1 MKKKVGLLVL
11 LSTFALAGCGGN
23 NDPVE
28 SATIPS
34 ETTSEKTTT
43 SESEE
48 TTVTSEESVSSEKES
63 VTTEEVTIT
72 LSETAKTI
80 DLFEE
85 FDLVATVT
93 GSTDFPM
100 FESNDLSI
108 VKVDEVGHVTA
119 VAAGDAIITAT
130 VAGKTAT
137 CAVKVEDSGA
147 RPTIGLEADHFDLDL
162 NGTANIVASLSY
174 KDAPIVVSGNFAY
187 ASDAAL
193 IAEVDETGTVT
204 AKTLGV
210 AHIAVSYTYKGFE
223 ATASVAVNVD
233 HEYAAYADG
242 WTDEE
247 YKSHYNITEDNKI
260 IFACNDY
267 RSTGTI
273 YQISENIYN
282 EVQRSDDPVVDG
294 WEPLNKAL
302 IYIGLPGIG
311 TFPFT
316 QWNQTVHFYN
326 QQPLV
331 KKFDNAYYL
340 WFTNFTPFSDGD
352 GGFSD
357 WTCTF
362 TWTKADSTTGS
373 AEWDFKT
380 VSANLRKMAPVG
392 VPDFDSTGK
401 VFDITEDMFGSLP
414 RTGAVVEQG
423 GKTWLKLDNDNVGIV
438 SVLDKAPS
446 YTADIDSMVKTF
458 STMTNVNAYTTITE
472 NGFQLW
478 IENYA
483 GASWYMDDHPGV
495 ILRALLCWK
504 DGGTNWHQQ
513 SFIIH

>member
-1 MKKKVGLLVL
+1 MKKKAGLFVL
-11 LSTFALAGCGGN
+11 FATLALAGCGGN
-23 NDPVE
+23 KNPVD
-28 SATIPS
+28 SAKTS
-34 ETTSEKTTT
+34 SAATSEKTTVA
-43 SESEE
+43 ESEE
-48 TTVTSEESVSSEKES
+48 VSVSSKQDS
-63 VTTEEVTIT
+63 ASQEEVTIT
-72 LSETAKTI
+72 LNETAKTI

-93 GSTDFPM
+93 GSKDLPM
-100 FESNDLSI
+100 FESNDLSV

-119 VAAGDAIITAT
+119 VAAGDAVITVT

-147 RPTIGLEADHFDLDL
+147 RPTIGLGADHFALDL

-174 KDAPIVVSGNFAY
+174 KGAPIAVNGNFTY
-187 ASDAAL
+187 ASDATL
-193 IAEVDETGTVT
+193 VAEVDETGKVT

-210 AHIAVSYTYKGFE
+210 AHITVSYTYKGFE
-223 ATASVAVNVD
+223 ATASVTINVN

-242 WTDEE
+242 WTDDE
-247 YKSHYNITEDNKI
+247 YKSNYNITEDNKI

-282 EVQRSDDPVVDG
+282 EVQRSDDQVVNG
-294 WEPLNKAL
+294 WEPLNKSL
-302 IYIGLPGIG
+302 LQITLPRSAGGG
-311 TFPFT
+311 TYPFT
-316 QWNQTVHFYN
+316 QWDGTVQFNN

-352 GGFSD
+352 GGFGD
-357 WTCTF
+357 WTCTLI
-362 TWTKADSTTGS
+362 WTKADSTTGS
-373 AEWDFKT
+373 AVWDFKT
-380 VSANLRKMAPVG
+380 VSTNLRKMAPVG
-392 VPDFDSTGK
+392 APDFDSTGK

-414 RTGAVVEQG
+414 RAGAVVEKG
-423 GKTWLKLDNDNVGIV
+423 GKTWFKLDNDNVGIV

-446 YTADIDSMVKTF
+446 YKADIDSMVKTL
-458 STMTNVNAYTTITE
+458 STMNNVNAYTAITE
-472 NGFQLW
+472 DGFQLW

-483 GASWYMDDHPGV
+483 GAPWYVDNHPGV
-495 ILRALLCWK
+495 LLRALLCWK

-513 SFIIH
+513 SFLI